1 MIEIDSFLPRS
12 GTFAGKVLRL
22 PLRLLPSGM
31 TIPILR
37 GPLRGKKWI
46 LGSQRHA
53 FWLGS
58 YEPHIQR
65 LMVQELK
72 KGSTFYDIGA
82 NVGFYSL
89 LASFLVAPGKVFA
102 FEPLPTNIDYLR
114 RHLALNAIRNV
125 DVLEVALSD
134 LTGTGQFQAEPTRAM
149 GRLEDRGNLC
159 VKMSSLD
166 ALLESGEI
174 SPPDSIKMD
183 IEGAEFKALLGA
195 KICFAKYK
203 PKLLLA
209 THGREIHEKCT
220 QLLRS
225 WNYEITVVEM
235 QSADRGE
242 VIATPTP
249 SSPTAT

>member
-1 MIEIDSFLPRS
+1 MIDSFVPRS
-12 GTFAGKVLRL
+12 GAFVGKVLRL

-31 TIPILR
+31 TVPILQ

-58 YEPHIQR
+58 YERHLQKLIAR
-65 LMVQELK
+65 ELK

-102 FEPLPTNIDYLR
+102 FEPLPTNVSFLR

-125 DVLEVALSD
+125 EVLEMALSD
-134 LTGTGQFQAEPTRAM
+134 ETGTAKFQAEQTRAM
-149 GRLEDRGNLC
+149 GRLDARGNLC

-166 ALLESGEI
+166 AILQSGEI
-174 SPPDSIKMD
+174 SPPDCIKMD
-183 IEGAEFKALLGA
+183 IEGAEFRALIGA
-195 KICFAKYK
+195 KLCFEKYK

-209 THGREIHEKCT
+209 THGKEVHENCC

-225 WNYEITVVEM
+225 WNYEVRVVEM
-235 QSADRGE
+235 QSPDRGE
-242 VIATPTP
+242 VVATPTP
-249 SSPTAT
+249 SSLIVT